1 MILETERLY
10 LRPFETKDL
19 DMLVPMYSNIN
30 VMRFIGTGKTL
41 ARTQAEKSIA
51 MWNEYEK
58 KNGFSNWAII
68 RKEDNA
74 FIGKC
79 GLSRLPDESDI
90 EISYILDEPYWGM
103 GYATEISKAV
113 LEYGFNRLN
122 FKRIVAMAYPQN
134 SPSIKVIEK
143 IGMKYEKEAEYWGI
157 KFLFYSI
164 EKA

>member
-19 DMLVPMYSNIN
+19 VILVPMYSNIN
-30 VMRFIGTGKTL
+30 VMRFIGAGKTL
-41 ARTQAEKSIA
+41 TRSQTEKSIE
-51 MWNEYEK
+51 MWNEYEAK
-58 KNGFSNWAII
+58 HGFTNWAVI
-68 RKEDNA
+68 RKEDDTVL
-74 FIGKC
+74 GKC
-79 GLSRLPDESDI
+79 GLSWIPDNSDI

-113 LEYGFNRLN
+113 LDYALESLN
-122 FKRIVAMAYPQN
+122 LKRIVAMAYPQN

-164 EKA
+164 EEA

>member
-19 DMLVPMYSNIN
+19 NILAPMYSNIN

-41 ARTQAEKSIA
+41 TRSQTEKSIA
-51 MWNEYEK
+51 SWNEYEAK
-58 KNGFSNWAII
+58 HGFTNWAVI
-68 RKEDNA
+68 RKEDDA
-74 FIGKC
+74 FMGKC
-79 GLSRLPDESDI
+79 GLSRLPDNSDI

-113 LEYGFNRLN
+113 LEYGLN
-122 FKRIVAMAYPQN
+122 SLNLKRIVAMAYPQN
-134 SPSIKVIEK
+134 RPSIKVIEK
-143 IGMKYEKEAEYWGI
+143 IGMKYEKEAEYWEI

-164 EKA
+164 EKT